1 MRTSTTPRAPLNT
14 SPFAGSVAREITR
27 ERTRYQTWPSL
38 IAVAAL
44 LALTAQSPAPADSA
58 TPQGWCTRF
67 PLPRPD
73 LPAIKVNGNP
83 VHRGHAAECRVLEV
97 RAGHT
102 TLRLSVAATNAQRER
117 GLMSVP
123 FVPSGQGMLFAF
135 PGGDELRGFWMK
147 DTITPLDM
155 VFVRSDG
162 TIVMIAENVPATAP
176 NTPENKIAR
185 REAVAKYV
193 IELGARES
201 ERIGLKPGMQL
212 YIEAVDAK

>member
-1 MRTSTTPRAPLNT
+1 MRKPTTL
-14 SPFAGSVAREITR
+14 
-27 ERTRYQTWPSL
+27 SL
-38 IAVAAL
+38 IALAAL
-44 LALTAQSPAPADSA
+44 LACTAQSPAPAA
-58 TPQGWCTRF
+58 TPAPQGWCTRL

-73 LPAIKVNGNP
+73 LAPMKVEGNP

-97 RAGHT
+97 RAGRT
-102 TLRLSVAATNAQRER
+102 TLRLAVAATNAQREH
-117 GLMSVP
+117 GLMNVP

-135 PGGDELRGFWMK
+135 PGGDEMRSFWMK

-162 TIVMIAENVPATAP
+162 TIMMIAVNVAATKP
-176 NTPENKIAR
+176 GTPDDKIAR
-185 REAVAKYV
+185 RQALAKYV

-201 ERIGLKPGMQL
+201 ERIGLEPGMQL

>member
-1 MRTSTTPRAPLNT
+1 MRKSTTL
-14 SPFAGSVAREITR
+14 
-27 ERTRYQTWPSL
+27 SL
-38 IAVAAL
+38 IALAVL
-44 LALTAQSPAPADSA
+44 LALPAQGGGQAATPA
-58 TPQGWCTRF
+58 PQGWCTRF

-73 LPAIKVNGNP
+73 LAPMKVEGNP

-97 RAGHT
+97 RTGRT
-102 TLRLSVAATNAQRER
+102 TLRLAVASTEAQREH
-117 GLMSVP
+117 GLMNVP
-123 FVPSGQGMLFAF
+123 FVPAGQGMLFAF

-162 TIVMIAENVPATAP
+162 VITMIAENVPATMP
-176 NTPENKIAR
+176 NTPDNKIAR
-185 REAVAKYV
+185 RQALAKYV

-201 ERIGLKPGMQL
+201 ERIKLEPGMQL

>member
-1 MRTSTTPRAPLNT
+1 MTPMRKPTTL
-14 SPFAGSVAREITR
+14 
-27 ERTRYQTWPSL
+27 SL
-38 IAVAAL
+38 IAAVL
-44 LALTAQSPAPADSA
+44 LACTAQSPAPAPAA
-58 TPQGWCTRF
+58 TPASQGWCTRF

-73 LPAIKVNGNP
+73 LPPMKVEGNP

-97 RAGHT
+97 RAGRT
-102 TLRLSVAATNAQRER
+102 RLRLAVAATNAQREH
-117 GLMSVP
+117 GLMNVP

-135 PGGDELRGFWMK
+135 PGGDEMRGFWMK

-176 NTPENKIAR
+176 NTPDNKVAR
-185 REAVAKYV
+185 RQAVAKYV

-201 ERIGLKPGMQL
+201 ERIGLQPGMQL

>member
-1 MRTSTTPRAPLNT
+1 MRKSTTH
-14 SPFAGSVAREITR
+14 
-27 ERTRYQTWPSL
+27 SL
-38 IAVAAL
+38 IVLGAL
-44 LALTAQSPAPADSA
+44 LALTAQSPAPAA
-58 TPQGWCTRF
+58 TPAPQAFCTRL

-73 LPAIKVNGNP
+73 LPAMKVEGNP

-97 RAGHT
+97 RAGRSM
-102 TLRLSVAATNAQRER
+102 LRLAVAATNAQRER

-123 FVPSGQGMLFAF
+123 FVPAGEGMLFAF

-162 TIVMIAENVPATAP
+162 TVTMIAENVPATKP
-176 NTPENKIAR
+176 GTPDDKVAR
-185 REAVAKYV
+185 RQALAKYV

-201 ERIGLKPGMQL
+201 ERIGLQPGMQL